1 VLYCSQSLE
10 VIERRGSR
18 REIMHFLLKVESIR
32 FVVFLSLTLR
42 KIERDADLRLR
53 VKPRGSTLVLK
64 QSQEAL

>member
-1 VLYCSQSLE
+1 
-10 VIERRGSR
+10 
-18 REIMHFLLKVESIR
+18 MHFLLKVESIR